1 MKQFKFTL
9 STFAVL
15 LTGILGVSAADRTY
29 DMPNAQSAPNNDSVT
44 ETSVLILGRVN
55 FSSEDLIKRQ
65 AEQYFRSTLR
75 RGPQQVGM
83 PRFLIT
89 DNSGKAV
96 FAIGG
101 FVQARGAYDFNGK
114 VNNLDFVTYDIP
126 MTPTPQNRQGLLM
139 DVSTS
144 RIYFKSIVNT
154 RSIGPI
160 ETYVETD
167 FRGGNSVL
175 RLREAYVKFAGF
187 TFGQTV
193 STFTDME
200 ASPNT
205 IDFEG
210 PNAYTYGRNIMI
222 RFEQQLGRG
231 WSMAVAAEMPVL
243 SGTYCAL
250 TEAVPQRIPD
260 IPLYFQYAWNDQ
272 SHIRASGI
280 FRTLNYYDLA
290 AHKDR
295 HQFGWGAQLSGT
307 ARLTRGFHLYGQ
319 ALYGEGI
326 GQYVQDLQGNGFDLV
341 RSLKYPGEL
350 STPSVFAWF
359 AGAQVNLTKKLPITI
374 GYSQVHVY
382 TDNNNA
388 FSPNSYKLS
397 QYIVAN
403 AFYNISRSFSVGLEY
418 LYGTRYDMNGEFGR
432 SSRAQAMVQFNF

>member
-144 RIYFKSIVNT
+144 RIYFK
-154 RSIGPI
+154 R
-160 ETYVETD
+160 D
-167 FRGGNSVL
+167 RKSV
-175 RLREAYVKFAGF
+175 V
-187 TFGQTV
+187 
-193 STFTDME
+193 
-200 ASPNT
+200 
-205 IDFEG
+205 
-210 PNAYTYGRNIMI
+210 
-222 RFEQQLGRG
+222 
-231 WSMAVAAEMPVL
+231 
-243 SGTYCAL
+243 
-250 TEAVPQRIPD
+250 
-260 IPLYFQYAWNDQ
+260 
-272 SHIRASGI
+272 
-280 FRTLNYYDLA
+280 
-290 AHKDR
+290 
-295 HQFGWGAQLSGT
+295 
-307 ARLTRGFHLYGQ
+307 
-319 ALYGEGI
+319 
-326 GQYVQDLQGNGFDLV
+326 
-341 RSLKYPGEL
+341 
-350 STPSVFAWF
+350 
-359 AGAQVNLTKKLPITI
+359 
-374 GYSQVHVY
+374 
-382 TDNNNA
+382 
-388 FSPNSYKLS
+388 
-397 QYIVAN
+397 
-403 AFYNISRSFSVGLEY
+403 
-418 LYGTRYDMNGEFGR
+418 
-432 SSRAQAMVQFNF
+432 